1 LARQVIF
8 GLGHGMISILG
19 LSIGMASATGSTRTV
34 AIAGLVGMLTGLA
47 TLVVLEF
54 LSAKTQKEIYSRMVE
69 RERAEYAEDPEIE
82 KREMREYYVDEG
94 FSAQEADSFV
104 KRLSLNEDRWLKAHV
119 THVLGFI
126 PSKTGNPAK
135 DSAIL
140 GMSHVLGAVLTLA
153 PYLVLTNL
161 SSATYASI
169 IIASLALFAV
179 GGLKTLITGGRWYVS
194 ASEFLAIGMIAVV
207 AGYLVGFAVKGLL

>member
-1 LARQVIF
+1 
-8 GLGHGMISILG
+8 MISILG

-47 TLVVLEF
+47 TLVALEF
-54 LSAKTQKEIYSRMVE
+54 LSARTQKEIYDRMVE
-69 RERAEYAEDPEIE
+69 EERAEYAEGPEIE
-82 KREMREYYVDEG
+82 KREMREYYVNEG

-104 KRLSLNEDRWLKAHV
+104 KLLSLNEDRWLRAHV

-135 DSAIL
+135 ESAIL
-140 GMSHVLGAVLTLA
+140 GLSHVVGAILILI

-169 IIASLALFAV
+169 IIASLTLFAV

-194 ASEFLAIGMIAVV
+194 AFEFLVIGMIAVV

>member
-1 LARQVIF
+1 
-8 GLGHGMISILG
+8 MISILG
-19 LSIGMASATGSTRTV
+19 LSIGVASATGSARTV
-34 AIAGLVGMLTGLA
+34 AITGLVGMLTGLA

-54 LSAKTQKEIYSRMVE
+54 LSAKTQKEIYDRMVE
-69 RERAEYAEDPEIE
+69 EERAEYAEDPEVE

-94 FSAQEADSFV
+94 FSAQEADMFV
-104 KRLSLNEDRWLKAHV
+104 KRLSMNKERWLKAHV

-135 DSAIL
+135 ESAIL
-140 GMSHVLGAVLTLA
+140 GLSHVLGAILILI

-169 IIASLALFAV
+169 ITASLMLSAV
-179 GGLKTLITGGRWYVS
+179 GALKTLITGGRWYVS
-194 ASEFLAIGMIAVV
+194 ASEFLVIGMIAIV